1 MSFCKFFKTD
11 NSIYYKELN
20 TTISGLFSLHS
31 ISICFINLFIID
43 KYQGKN
49 TFTCQIF
56 NNVWNI
62 KWFDFKI
69 KEKTFFLINTK
80 ALNLNKKSHLGD
92 FLELWEYSSSNNTK
106 RKSIFYFPEVGEIWD
121 FNCSNF
127 AKNKELGTVII
138 CAGFKIFLFNPPLL
152 IPQFTVLIK
161 GVCYISLINIYQ
173 WKMDCNCST
182 IVTGDIRGN
191 LIIYN
196 LFNNISIIRIFH
208 NSNKNVPISIIKII
222 LMDISAKKVKFVIS
236 SGYDGTI
243 KIWDLEQYKNA
254 LVEICFS
261 KRWIIDI
268 QWYSSEIY
276 DNIFLISFENGFV
289 SFWNILTGTV
299 FNIKFIHQIAIWKTI
314 QRYQIFMSIGEDSD
328 INIIEINSPF
338 LLDLKHLRFFQSN
351 KAFGKSFSNAKLGL
365 NCLQSLKRNF
375 FLGAIGISPSM
386 QKEFLVNLSGNAG
399 ILIFYKFKINL

>member
-1 MSFCKFFKTD
+1 MCFCKFFATD
-11 NSIYYKELN
+11 NSIYFKELN

-62 KWFDFKI
+62 KWFDVKL

-80 ALNLNKKSHLGD
+80 LLNCNEKSWSGD
-92 FLELWEYSSSNNTK
+92 FLELWEYSSSNNIK
-106 RKSIFYFPEVGEIWD
+106 RKSIFYFPNVGEIWD
-121 FNCSNF
+121 FSCSNC
-127 AKNKELGTVII
+127 ASNKGLGSVII
-138 CAGFKIFLFNPPLL
+138 CAGFKIFLFNSPLL
-152 IPQFTVLIK
+152 IPQFTLLIK
-161 GVCYISLINIYQ
+161 GVCSISLINIYQ
-173 WKMDCNCST
+173 WKMDCSCST

-196 LFNNISIIRIFH
+196 LFKDISIMRIFH
-208 NSNKNVPISIIKII
+208 NSNKNVPISIIKIL
-222 LMDISAKKVKFVIS
+222 LMDISTKKANFVIS

-243 KIWDLEQYKNA
+243 KIWDLERQTNA
-254 LVEICFS
+254 LVEIIFS

-276 DNIFLISFENGFV
+276 DSTFLISFENGFV
-289 SFWNILTGTV
+289 SFWNILTGAV

-314 QRYQIFMSIGEDSD
+314 QRYQIFISIGEDSD
-328 INIIEINSPF
+328 INMIEINSPF
-338 LLDLKHLRFFQSN
+338 FLDLKYLLFFQNN
-351 KAFGKSFSNAKLGL
+351 KAFNKNFSNAKLGL

-386 QKEFLVNLSGNAG
+386 QKEFLINLSGNAG